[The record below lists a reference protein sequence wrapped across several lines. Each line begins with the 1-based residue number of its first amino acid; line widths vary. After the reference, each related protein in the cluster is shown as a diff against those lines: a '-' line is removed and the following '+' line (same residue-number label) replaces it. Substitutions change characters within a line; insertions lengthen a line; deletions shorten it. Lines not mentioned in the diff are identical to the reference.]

1 MKSRGERQQ
10 TMAKFRVGDAVI
22 IQDVDSLADAFKGR
36 QGTVVYVVPDKY
48 ESDFPYV
55 VHIGKNEEYGFDE
68 NELELTKE

>member
-1 MKSRGERQQ
+1 
-10 TMAKFRVGDAVI
+10 MAKFRVGDAVT
-22 IQDVDSLADAFKGR
+22 IQDVNSRSDSFKGR
-36 QGTVVYVVPDKY
+36 EGTVVYVVPDKF